1 MVGSV
6 LGYVILG
13 VTRVMSR
20 NIYTFEELRSY
31 IDQQLELS
39 GGEQIEQ
46 KAPYS
51 DIEKNAIRKLQN
63 HYHDAGFKF
72 EWRIDGKNL
81 FIATV
86 SK

>member
-1 MVGSV
+1 MVGSL

-13 VTRVMSR
+13 VTRVMTR

-46 KAPYS
+46 S
-51 DIEKNAIRKLQN
+51 SVFRHRKKCYQETPKPLSRCW
-63 HYHDAGFKF
+63 F
-72 EWRIDGKNL
+72 
-81 FIATV
+81 
-86 SK
+86 